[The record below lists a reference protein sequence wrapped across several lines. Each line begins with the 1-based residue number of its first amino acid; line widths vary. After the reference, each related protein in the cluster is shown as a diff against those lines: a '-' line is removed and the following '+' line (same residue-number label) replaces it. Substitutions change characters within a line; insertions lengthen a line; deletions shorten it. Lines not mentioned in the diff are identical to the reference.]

1 MYGSLNNKGKSC
13 CTDCIHSESFIK
25 KGKEIFL
32 NHKSK
37 KNIMDKYSN

>member
-1 MYGSLNNKGKSC
+1 MYGSLNYKGKSW
-13 CTDCIHSESFIK
+13 CTDCIRSEPLIK

-37 KNIMDKYSN
+37 KKYYG